1 MASMNRPTEI
11 FVLTRLTLSPEGQV
25 VSENIGVTFDIYL
38 AEAHRAHGVENDFE
52 RHPISAY
59 WFEDAER
66 SSVVSAMR
74 EFRQIVEEM
83 QAEALR

>member
-1 MASMNRPTEI
+1 MNRPTEI
-11 FVLTRLTLSPEGQV
+11 FVLTRLAMSPEGHV
-25 VSENIGVTFDIYL
+25 VAENIGATFDICL

-52 RHPISAY
+52 RCPISAN

-83 QAEALR
+83 QAAALR